1 MSGLQLFKDLL
12 PKQLQCK
19 KEHICKKMLDHHNNV
34 FLGYDENGQVYTI
47 TRDRNGCLHVLERH
61 FEEEKRTKYDVLYSL
76 GNDMTFS
83 DDPTYSTKNQ
93 DKIIRDKITRKEIVL
108 VPVKDKHKRGYTS
121 IIISLGDETYS
132 VINSNGCIQ
141 LLHNGEPIEISPI
154 EETEFLDTL
163 KKPFD
168 VSMVD
173 KLKMRSIGHV
183 DDEVHHLEGL
193 LKNIEPV
200 HTPITQERMR
210 EWDEVEK

>member
-1 MSGLQLFKDLL
+1 MSELQIFKDLL
-12 PKQLQCK
+12 PNQLQCK
-19 KEHICKKMLDHHNNV
+19 KEHICEKMLEHHNNV
-34 FLGYDENGQVYTI
+34 FLGYDKNGQVYTI

-61 FEEEKRTKYDVLYSL
+61 FEEEKRAKYDVLYSL
-76 GNDMTFS
+76 GNDMTLS

-93 DKIIRDKITRKEIVL
+93 DKIIRDKTTRKEIVL
-108 VPVKDKHKRGYTS
+108 VPVKDKHKSGYTS

-132 VINSNGCIQ
+132 VINSNGHIQ
-141 LLHNGEPIEISPI
+141 LLHNGEHIEISPI
-154 EETEFLDTL
+154 EETEILATL